1 MNKTNKYI
9 AIALVVTFL
18 LELTACGIGEK
29 ATRIAGTARKT
40 AISAKDA
47 VVDWYNGI
55 DFERFRAGW
64 DAAVDWMGSA
74 YSAAVNSAF
83 LQTDYIQGVSN
94 AINDFKASMNSA
106 YGSARGVAQEAG
118 FAAEKW
124 VSGTFNIDAAA
135 KGSEYRAETV
145 GSHALGSVDVA
156 TNYGEE
162 ASLKYYQSG
171 AASAKAQAETLIK
184 AYTDYA
190 RGKTDPMS
198 LQEYMDS
205 HGYDYETQSKL
216 LPLYDGQTRIIPT
229 DQLPEAQAYLKGR
242 ITKLSKIPGPEA
254 EQLTATYQQT
264 LDNLK
269 DRLVAP
275 DGTSSKPVTYE
286 EMQAIAEL
294 SQDGS
299 FKPEDFGLTVSQ
311 VIPPKYVLKEVVGT
325 GVEVG
330 LMKAVFTIGPD
341 VFSII
346 SHVVETG
353 KLDMNAVKDTGVEGV
368 IAMSEGFVEGS
379 VSRIVIEACQ
389 EGLLGETLKSAS
401 PNIVGAIVFLTIEA
415 VISGY
420 SLAKGEITP
429 EDYGNLMADRIMITA
444 LAIPATTAILAVL
457 PGTKLFMLVGCLAG
471 GMIACGGYALAKEA
485 VLEFVDGGGFEAIIP
500 VGLAD
505 AITSVKAEVAG
516 LNIEDQMSNLKEF
529 AVSTAKTGY
538 ITIKSA
544 FS

>member
-1 MNKTNKYI
+1 MTILKKCCSGL
-9 AIALVVTFL
+9 LVIVLL
-18 LELTACGIGEK
+18 LEFTACGVGETAK
-29 ATRIAGTARKT
+29 QIAGST
-40 AISAKDA
+40 KDKA
-47 VVDWYNGI
+47 VSIKDTVADWYKEI
-55 DFERFRAGW
+55 DFNRFRTGW

-74 YSAAVNSAF
+74 YSAASNSAF

-94 AINDFKASMNSA
+94 AINDLKVSMNSA
-106 YGSARGVAQEAG
+106 YGSARGTAQEAG

-135 KGSEYRAETV
+135 KESGFSAETV
-145 GSHALGSVDVA
+145 GSHTLGSVDIS

-171 AASAKAQAETLIK
+171 SASAKAQAETLIE
-184 AYTDYA
+184 AYRNYA
-190 RGKTDPMS
+190 RGKTNPMS

-216 LPLYDGQTRIIPT
+216 LPLYDGQTRIIPAN
-229 DQLPEAQAYLKGR
+229 QLSEAKAFLEGR
-242 ITKLSKIPGPEA
+242 ITTLSSNPGPEA

-264 LDNLK
+264 LDSLK
-269 DRLVAP
+269 DRLTAP

-299 FKPEDFGLTVSQ
+299 FRPEDFGLTVSQ

-325 GVEVG
+325 GLEVG
-330 LMKAVFTIGPD
+330 LMRAIFTIGPD
-341 VFSII
+341 VFSIV

-353 KLDMNAVKDTGVEGV
+353 EFDIDELKDIGVEGV
-368 IAMSEGFVEGS
+368 IALSEGFVEGA

-389 EGLLGETLKSAS
+389 EGLLGEALKSAS

-415 VISGY
+415 VIFGY
-420 SLAKGEITP
+420 SLATGEISP

-444 LAIPATTAILAVL
+444 IAIPVTTAILAVL
-457 PGTKLFMLVGCLAG
+457 PGTKLFMLAGCLAG
-471 GMIACGGYALAKEA
+471 GMIACGGYSFAKEA
-485 VLEFVDGGGFEAIIP
+485 ILEFVDGGGFEAIIP

-505 AITSVKAEVAG
+505 GIEGVRTAVGE
-516 LNIEDQMSNLKEF
+516 LNIHDQLSNLQAF
-529 AVSTAKTGY
+529 TVSTATSGL
-538 ITIKSA
+538 ITIKKV

>member
-1 MNKTNKYI
+1 MTILKKCCSGL
-9 AIALVVTFL
+9 LVIVLL
-18 LELTACGIGEK
+18 LEFTACGVGETAK
-29 ATRIAGTARKT
+29 QIAGST
-40 AISAKDA
+40 KDKA
-47 VVDWYNGI
+47 VSIKDTVADWYKEI
-55 DFERFRAGW
+55 DFNRFRTGW

-74 YSAAVNSAF
+74 YSAASNSAF

-94 AINDFKASMNSA
+94 AINDLKVSMNSA
-106 YGSARGVAQEAG
+106 YGSARGTAQEAG

-135 KGSEYRAETV
+135 KESGFSAETV
-145 GSHALGSVDVA
+145 GSHTLGSVDIS

-171 AASAKAQAETLIK
+171 SASAKAQAETLIE
-184 AYTDYA
+184 AYRNYA
-190 RGKTDPMS
+190 RGKTNPMS

-216 LPLYDGQTRIIPT
+216 LPLYDGQTRIIPAN
-229 DQLPEAQAYLKGR
+229 QLSEAKALLEGR
-242 ITKLSKIPGPEA
+242 ITTLSSNPGPEA

-264 LDNLK
+264 LDSLK
-269 DRLVAP
+269 DRLTAP

-299 FKPEDFGLTVSQ
+299 FRPEDFGLTVSQ

-325 GVEVG
+325 GLEVG
-330 LMKAVFTIGPD
+330 LMRAIFTIGPD
-341 VFSII
+341 VFSIV

-353 KLDMNAVKDTGVEGV
+353 EFDIDELKDIGVEGV
-368 IAMSEGFVEGS
+368 IALSEGFVEGA

-389 EGLLGETLKSAS
+389 EGLLGEALKSAS

-415 VISGY
+415 VIFGY
-420 SLAKGEITP
+420 SLATGEISP

-444 LAIPATTAILAVL
+444 IAIPVTTAILAVL
-457 PGTKLFMLVGCLAG
+457 PGTKLFMLAGCLAG
-471 GMIACGGYALAKEA
+471 GMIACGGYSFAKEA
-485 VLEFVDGGGFEAIIP
+485 ILEFVDGGGFEAIIP

-505 AITSVKAEVAG
+505 GIEGVRTAVGE
-516 LNIEDQMSNLKEF
+516 LNIHDQLSNLQAF
-529 AVSTAKTGY
+529 TVSTATSGL
-538 ITIKSA
+538 ITIKKV